1 MRHVVLLASLVFGLA
16 VLGSAFTASA
26 RADTIGPI
34 TFETYATG
42 DIDGQNG
49 WVKTGPYD
57 VAVASVSTFGAAAGY
72 GFGTQSLRLSD
83 AITSGSFGDQTF
95 SPGLASPAG
104 ESPAAA
110 HFDASFRIGT
120 TSAAMQSGLH
130 MSVSPDDGN
139 GSRMSYLRFED
150 QSDGVHVFFDD
161 ATNPGPFGSATN
173 FSDADIAT
181 LSRTSAH
188 TIRFSIDFFAGPA
201 NDVVRIYVDGV
212 LKTTGT
218 TWEDYYRYDSEQF
231 GNSNLVR
238 PVSKL
243 LFREGGTSNSSNSG
257 KGFLVDDLTLASS
270 ATTSACDFSVSG
282 QTMTLVADCVTD
294 HTILVPEGFTLDGAG
309 HKITAVDPAGG
320 HFLGAVV
327 MNEGTVANVKNV
339 EIMASG
345 LADVCDDGINRL
357 RGILF
362 DNAAGT
368 ISNVNVHGVRQG
380 LSGCQEGNAIEVR
393 NYPGLAPHS
402 VTVEYSTVS
411 NYQKNG
417 ITLTGLINGTVIG
430 NTVTGDGPINYI
442 AQNGIQ
448 VGYGASALVRGNSVS
463 GNNYTPTS
471 YTACGL
477 LFFEA
482 AGVKQQAN
490 SLFANEVN
498 LCNFGRGGGK
508 GNPSS

>member
-34 TFETYATG
+34 TFESYALG
-42 DIDGQNG
+42 DINNQNG
-49 WVKTGPYD
+49 WKKTGPYD
-57 VAVASVSTFGAAAGY
+57 VAVANVSAFPAY

-83 AITSGSFGDQTF
+83 AITNGSFGDQTF
-95 SPGLASPAG
+95 SPGLLSPAG

-110 HFDASFRIGT
+110 HFGASFRIGT
-120 TSAAMQSGLH
+120 TTASEQSGLH

-150 QSDGVHVFFDD
+150 LSDGVHVFFDD

-173 FSDADIAT
+173 FSDTHIAT

-188 TIRFSIDFFAGPA
+188 TITFSIDFFAGPA

-212 LKTTGT
+212 LKATGT
-218 TWEDYYRYDSEQF
+218 TWEDYYRFDSEQL
-231 GNSNLVR
+231 GNGNLVR

-243 LFREGGTSNSSNSG
+243 LFREGGAPNPSNSG
-257 KGFLVDDLTLASS
+257 NGFLVDDLTLASS
-270 ATTSACDFSVSG
+270 ATTNACDFSISG
-282 QTMTLVADCVTD
+282 STMTLLADCVTD
-294 HTILVPEGFTLDGAG
+294 HTILVPQGFTLDGAG
-309 HKITAVDPAGG
+309 HRITAVDPAGD
-320 HFLGAVV
+320 HFRGAVV
-327 MNEGTVANVKNV
+327 KNAGFAANVMSV
-339 EIMASG
+339 EITASG
-345 LADVCDDGINRL
+345 LANNVCDGGDDRL

-362 DNAAGT
+362 DNAAGS

-393 NYPGLAPHS
+393 NFAATPVVRL
-402 VTVEYSTVS
+402 VTIENSRVTD
-411 NYQKNG
+411 YQKNG
-417 ITLTGLINGTVIG
+417 ITVNGAVNGTVTG
-430 NTVTGDGPINYI
+430 NIVTGDGPITYI

-448 VGYGASALVRGNSVS
+448 VGFGGSAFIRGNTVS
-463 GNNYTPTS
+463 GNYYSPAS
-471 YTACGL
+471 DIACGL

-482 AGVKQQAN
+482 TGVKQQAN
-490 SLFANEVN
+490 TLFANEVN